1 MGVQLNKTYN
11 FNSNIIKCF
20 EKVSETL
27 ILFNITVKNDSVKLV
42 SRPIHF
48 RYDFGDFPPLDISFD
63 SESGLLR
70 EITIF
75 INEINI
81 KSFYKMQEIALI
93 NLKGFPSFTFDRIEK
108 HEYYYDEVCQME
120 IYLSALSL
128 FVCISDKEIHT
139 KIIVNE
145 ELDILLN
152 VEDEFIGF
160 VVNHL
165 SINDVEFLKNRRAEY

>member
-1 MGVQLNKTYN
+1 MGVKLNKTYN
-11 FNSNIIKCF
+11 SDSNIIKYF

-27 ILFNITVKNDSVKLV
+27 ILFNITVKSDSVKLN

-81 KSFYKMQEIALI
+81 GSYYEIREKDLI

-108 HEYYYDEVCQME
+108 HEYYYDEVCKIE
-120 IYLSALSL
+120 IYLSDLSL
-128 FVCISDKEIHT
+128 FVCISDKEIQK

-145 ELDILLN
+145 DLDILLN
-152 VEDEFIGF
+152 AGDEFAGF
-160 VVNHL
+160 AVNLL
-165 SINDVEFLKNRRAEY
+165 SIDDLKFLKS